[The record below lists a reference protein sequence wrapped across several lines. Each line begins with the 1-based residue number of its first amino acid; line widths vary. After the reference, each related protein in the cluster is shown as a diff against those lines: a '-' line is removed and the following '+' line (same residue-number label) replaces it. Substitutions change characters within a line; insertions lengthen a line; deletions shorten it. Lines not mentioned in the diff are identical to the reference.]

1 MKNKKV
7 KRNIFKT
14 KNFYLILSLIMIIT
28 NPTYSQELKE
38 VNVKVNCN
46 NFMANVSFYCGGKD
60 VRENK
65 PFTDSPNPPRFNRS
79 NECICG
85 GAESIHNDHGWQ
97 CKNNVYKH
105 ILPNG
110 TVMYSSN
117 DDPSHFISSG
127 DIINKCKWSFNAMDL
142 LKAMPEIGTSRI
154 DPNLI
159 EY

>member
-14 KNFYLILSLIMIIT
+14 KNLYLILSLIMIIT

-38 VNVKVNCN
+38 VNVKVSCN
-46 NFMANVSFYCGGKD
+46 NFMANVSSYCGGKD
-60 VRENK
+60 VQENK
-65 PFTDSPNPPRFNRS
+65 PFTDSSNPPS
-79 NECICG
+79 KWGDACVCG
-85 GAESIHNDHGWQ
+85 DISVGKGWQ

-117 DDPSHFISSG
+117 NDPSYFISSG
-127 DIINKCKWSFNAMDL
+127 DIINKCKWSFNTMDL

>member
-28 NPTYSQELKE
+28 NPTYSQDLKE

-46 NFMANVSFYCGGKD
+46 FKPAEIVFYCKGNAGA
-60 VRENK
+60 EQNK
-65 PFTDSPNPPRFNRS
+65 ISFTDSINPPS
-79 NECICG
+79 LKGEDCICNPN
-85 GAESIHNDHGWQ
+85 SYGWQ

-105 ILPNG
+105 ILSDG
-110 TVMYSSN
+110 QVMYSGSN
-117 DDPSHFISSG
+117 DPNHFINPR
-127 DIINKCKWSFNAMDL
+127 DIINKCKWSFNTMDL